1 MTIFQRNVP
10 LLAIA
15 QALMMSGNSMLV
27 TTAALVGA
35 LLAEDKSL
43 ATLPL
48 AAQFIATMLASIPAA
63 LLMGKIGRKNAFL
76 LATLFGMTGGVLATT
91 AILWQKFLLF
101 IAAALLIGTFNAF
114 GNYYRFTAADAVEQE
129 HKSRAISLVLA
140 GGVVAA
146 FIGPNMANL
155 TRDWIGGVSFA
166 GSYAALIGLYALTF
180 LVLIFLQLPMQANN
194 ALHDAPHRGRPL
206 RTIVVQPRFIVA
218 LLSGMFGYGVMSLV
232 MTATPLAMHHHA
244 HPFSDTSF
252 VIQWH
257 ILGMFAPSF
266 ITGHLIRLFGLL
278 NIMLTGSLFG
288 VACVLINLNG
298 NTLWHFWTA
307 LVLLGIGWNFMFV
320 GATTLLTETYT
331 QEEKTKAQAL
341 NDFSVF
347 TTVAIA
353 SLSAGS
359 LQHHY
364 GWQTVN
370 LGVLP
375 LLLIILLANF
385 WLRIKE
391 SQSQSENIQEPQAG
405 ASGP

>member
-1 MTIFQRNVP
+1 MTTFQRNVP

-15 QALMMSGNSMLV
+15 QALMMSGTSMLV

-48 AAQFIATMLASIPAA
+48 AAQFIATMFASIPAA
-63 LLMGKIGRKNAFL
+63 LLMGKIGRQSGFL
-76 LATLFGMTGGVLATT
+76 LATLFGMAGSALATL
-91 AILWQKFLLF
+91 AILWHDFWLF
-101 IAAALLIGTFNAF
+101 NVAALLIGIFNAF
-114 GNYYRFTAADAVEQE
+114 GNYYRFTAADAVDEA

-140 GGVVAA
+140 GGVAAA

-155 TRDWIGGVSFA
+155 TRDWIGAAPFA
-166 GSYAALIGLYALTF
+166 GSYAALISLYVLSL
-180 LVLIFLQLPMQANN
+180 LVLIFLRLPPHGDH
-194 ALHDAPHRGRPL
+194 ALHDTRHRGRPL
-206 RTIVVQPRFIVA
+206 RAIMSQPRFIVA

-232 MTATPLAMHHHA
+232 MTATPLAMYHHA
-244 HPFSDTSF
+244 HPFNDTSL

-257 ILGMFAPSF
+257 ILGMFVPSF
-266 ITGHLIRLFGLL
+266 FTGHLIRRFGVL
-278 NIMLTGSLFG
+278 NIILTGTLFG
-288 VACVLINLNG
+288 VVCVLINLNG
-298 NTLWHFWTA
+298 DTLWHFWTA
-307 LVLLGIGWNFMFV
+307 LVLLGISWNFMFI

-331 QEEKTKAQAL
+331 QEEKTKAQAV

-347 TTVAIA
+347 TTVTIA
-353 SLSAGS
+353 SLSAGV

-375 LLLIILLANF
+375 LLLIILLANL

-391 SQSQSENIQEPQAG
+391 NRIQSGKIPAPETD
-405 ASGP
+405 ASSL

>member
-1 MTIFQRNVP
+1 MTTFQRNVP
-10 LLAIA
+10 LLAFA
-15 QALMMSGNSMLV
+15 QALMMSGTSMLV
-27 TTAALVGA
+27 TSAALVGA
-35 LLAEDKSL
+35 LLAEDISL

-48 AAQFIATMLASIPAA
+48 AAQFIATMFASIPAA
-63 LLMGKIGRKNAFL
+63 LLMGKIGRRNGFL
-76 LATLFGMTGGVLATT
+76 LATLFGMLGSALATI
-91 AILWQKFLLF
+91 AILWREFWLF
-101 IAAALLIGTFNAF
+101 TTAALLIGIFNAF
-114 GNYYRFTAADAVEQE
+114 GNYYRFTAADAVDQA

-140 GGVVAA
+140 GGIVAA

-155 TRDWIGGVSFA
+155 TRDWITGAPFA
-166 GSYAALIGLYALTF
+166 GSYAALISLYVLSL
-180 LVLIFLQLPMQANN
+180 LVLIFLRLPSQADH
-194 ALHDAPHRGRPL
+194 ALQNTPHRGRPL
-206 RTIVVQPRFIVA
+206 HAIASQPRFIVA

-244 HPFSDTSF
+244 YPFGDTSF

-257 ILGMFAPSF
+257 ILGMFVPSF
-266 ITGHLIRLFGLL
+266 FTGHLIRRFGVL
-278 NIMLTGSLFG
+278 NIILTGTLFG
-288 VACVLINLNG
+288 VVCVLINLNG
-298 NTLWHFWTA
+298 DTLWHFWTA
-307 LVLLGIGWNFMFV
+307 LVLLGISWNFMFV
-320 GATTLLTETYT
+320 GATTLLTETYR

-347 TTVAIA
+347 TTVTIA
-353 SLSAGS
+353 SLSAGA

-391 SQSQSENIQEPQAG
+391 SRNQPAKIPALETDTPAL
-405 ASGP
+405 